1 MEDIIMIKKWNE
13 QTALSYLLSC
23 GAENPRNKV
32 ILKDK
37 GFKGLKACSAIDYL
51 RNHCGYNILL

>member
-1 MEDIIMIKKWNE
+1 MIKKWNE